1 MYKPPFFAD
10 AAKVRWRRGANTM
23 MRAKLL
29 QMQQITPK
37 YKCLYMGQVVP
48 YPHAPKA

>member
-10 AAKVRWRRGANTM
+10 AAKVGCQRGTNTM
-23 MRAKLL
+23 SEAKLL
-29 QMQQITPK
+29 QMQQITSK
-37 YKCLYMGQVVP
+37 YKCLYMGQAVA

>member
-1 MYKPPFFAD
+1 MYKPPIFAD

-29 QMQQITPK
+29 QMQQITQK
-37 YKCLYMGQVVP
+37 YKCLYMGQDVS
-48 YPHAPKA
+48 YPQALKA

>member
-23 MRAKLL
+23 IGGKLL
-29 QMQQITPK
+29 QLQQITQK
-37 YKCLYMGQVVP
+37 YICLYMGQEVS